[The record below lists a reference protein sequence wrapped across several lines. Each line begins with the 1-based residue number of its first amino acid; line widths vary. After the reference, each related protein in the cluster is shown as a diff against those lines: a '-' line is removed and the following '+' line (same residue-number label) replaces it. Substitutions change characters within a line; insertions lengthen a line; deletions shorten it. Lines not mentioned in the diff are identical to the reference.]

1 LIEIIAE
8 EDSISRIGKIPIP
21 IPTGVTV
28 KIDGNQSVVKGPKG
42 EHTQHVPL
50 GLEYEEND
58 GVLTV
63 LCPEK
68 SKSAQAKHGLVRALI
83 ANQFTGVTEGFN
95 KKLEIHGV
103 GYRAAVKGKILDLQ
117 LQFSHPLEYPIPEG
131 ILIECPDATHINVS
145 GVDKQKVGQVAAE
158 IRAFRKPE
166 PYKGK
171 GIRYVGENILR
182 KAGKAAGK

>member
-1 LIEIIAE
+1 M
-8 EDSISRIGKIPIP
+8 SRIGKSPIAIPA
-21 IPTGVTV
+21 GVTI
-28 KIDGNQSVVKGPKG
+28 KIDGSSSVVKGPKG
-42 EHTQHVPL
+42 EHTQHIPL
-50 GLEYEEND
+50 GLEFEDKD

-63 LCPEK
+63 ICNEK
-68 SKSAQAKHGLVRALI
+68 SKNFQAKHGLVRALI
-83 ANQFTGVTEGFN
+83 ANQFIGVTAGFS

-117 LQFSHPLEYPIPEG
+117 LQFSHPLEYAIPEG

-171 GIRYVGENILR
+171 GIRYVGEEIVR